1 MKLFSRKNKTGTD
14 TDTGTDTGSRVELL
28 IEGMHCTS
36 CGLLI
41 DDELEDLPGVRSA
54 ATDTRNGLSVI
65 RLEEGAQVDGAALVA
80 AVEAAGDY
88 TARLAD

>member
-1 MKLFSRKNKTGTD
+1 MKLFSRKNKTGAD
-14 TDTGTDTGSRVELL
+14 TAPQVELL
-28 IEGMHCTS
+28 IDGMHCTS

-54 ATDTRNGLSVI
+54 ATDTRRGRSVV
-65 RLEEGAQVDGAALVA
+65 RLEEGARVDGAALVA
-80 AVEAAGDY
+80 AVEAAGAY

>member
-1 MKLFSRKNKTGTD
+1 MKLFSRESKPEAPTGEQ
-14 TDTGTDTGSRVELL
+14 VVLL
-28 IEGMHCTS
+28 IDGMHCTS

-54 ATDTRNGLSVI
+54 TTDVRAGRCVV
-65 RLEEGAQVDGAALVA
+65 RLEDNTGADTAALVA

-88 TARLAD
+88 TARIAG

>member
-1 MKLFSRKNKTGTD
+1 MKLFTRRNKTEPKGTQVVL
-14 TDTGTDTGSRVELL
+14 R

-54 ATDTRNGLSVI
+54 ATDVRAGRSVVL
-65 RLEEGAQVDGAALVA
+65 LEEGADVDSAVLVA

-88 TARLAD
+88 TAHPAG

>member
-1 MKLFSRKNKTGTD
+1 MKLFNRKKNTTQAAAEA
-14 TDTGTDTGSRVELL
+14 GSAVTLL

-41 DDELEDLPGVRSA
+41 DDELEDVDGVRA
-54 ATDTRNGLSVI
+54 ATTDARTGRSVV
-65 RLEEGAQVDGAALVA
+65 RLDEGADVDSVVLIA

-88 TARLAD
+88 TARVAV

>member
-1 MKLFSRKNKTGTD
+1 MKLFSRKSKTETD
-14 TDTGTDTGSRVELL
+14 GPQVVLL
-28 IEGMHCTS
+28 IEGMHCNS

-54 ATDTRNGLSVI
+54 ATDVRTGRSVV
-65 RLEEGAQVDGAALVA
+65 RLEEAVDVDSAALVA

-88 TARLAD
+88 TARVAD